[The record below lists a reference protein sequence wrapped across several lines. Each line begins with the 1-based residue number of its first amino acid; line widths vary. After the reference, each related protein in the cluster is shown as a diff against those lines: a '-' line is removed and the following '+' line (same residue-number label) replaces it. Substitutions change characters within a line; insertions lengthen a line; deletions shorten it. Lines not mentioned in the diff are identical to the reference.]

1 MVDIVH
7 DSSVCQN
14 DDHRTGGQNGVKN
27 RPPPRGTHSAC
38 PGGAPFWE
46 AVLAP
51 PWGTLLESALGHNM
65 MCPWTRLDMAGHPM
79 TVTRTK
85 NDNMNRALALHQ
97 ERRHRYAIHNIRHL
111 QDNSSLQNRT
121 NICIGDLTASIE
133 DSLLPLLSCPGP
145 FS

>member
-7 DSSVCQN
+7 DSSVFQK
-14 DDHRTGGQNGVKN
+14 TITEQGSKTASKNG
-27 RPPPRGTHSAC
+27 PPLGHAQAC

-111 QDNSSLQNRT
+111 QDNSSSQNRT
-121 NICIGDLTASIE
+121 NMAIGDLTASIE
-133 DSLLPLLSCPGP
+133 DSLQP
-145 FS
+145 